1 MDIKRV
7 VVGWGVARGGRGG
20 GSEGGQMI
28 EIQSLSELL
37 RIL

>member
-20 GSEGGQMI
+20 GRRAVKMI